1 MFIFLNIIHLITGG
15 ALGADGGAM
24 GADGGALRAGAMAA
38 TPEECETL
46 LEEVRVELEVVTDPV
61 TG

>member
-1 MFIFLNIIHLITGG
+1 MFIFLNIIHIITGG

-38 TPEECETL
+38 TSEECEL
-46 LEEVRVELEVVTDPV
+46 ILEQVRIEIEVVTDPV